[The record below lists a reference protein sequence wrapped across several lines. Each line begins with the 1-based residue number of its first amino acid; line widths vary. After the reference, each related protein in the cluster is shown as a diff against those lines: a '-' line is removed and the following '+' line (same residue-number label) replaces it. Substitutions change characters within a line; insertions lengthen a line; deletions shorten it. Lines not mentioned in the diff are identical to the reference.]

1 VAALAAELA
10 PRMRSRLRLRLPI
23 FEVRP
28 SLSLPP
34 LEC

>member
-1 VAALAAELA
+1 
-10 PRMRSRLRLRLPI
+10 MRSRLRLRLPI